1 MKKKILYIINPISGT
16 QRKQGIANLVE
27 KLTDTQVFDLAVEKT
42 QYAGHAT
49 IIAQQAAHDG
59 VDVVVAVGGDGT
71 VNEVGRALVNSN
83 TAMGIIPCGSG
94 NGLARHL
101 GIPLNAK
108 KAIAIINKC
117 VVHKLDYG
125 TINDRPFFCTCGV
138 GFDAFISEKF
148 ASSGKRGLLTYVEN
162 TLKSGLLYKPQ
173 EYVIEDESGSERC
186 KAFLIACANAS
197 QYGNDAFIAPYASM
211 KDGLFDVVVM
221 EPFNAIEAPQVAFQL
236 FSGTLPENSHVKSFR
251 TNKLRI
257 VRESEGV
264 AHYDG
269 DPFWTGNIID
279 VSLHHNAFRVI
290 VNPHKTEGDKQQLPI
305 KYLLQL
311 IPDFFNEWKTLP
323 ENLINKTGRDIK
335 NFNRNLLERITKK
348 S

>member
-49 IIAQQAAHDG
+49 IIAQQAARDG

-108 KAIAIINKC
+108 KAIAIINAC

-138 GFDAFISEKF
+138 GFDAFISEK
-148 ASSGKRGLLTYVEN
+148 S
-162 TLKSGLLYKPQ
+162 
-173 EYVIEDESGSERC
+173 
-186 KAFLIACANAS
+186 
-197 QYGNDAFIAPYASM
+197 APSDM
-211 KDGLFDVVVM
+211 
-221 EPFNAIEAPQVAFQL
+221 
-236 FSGTLPENSHVKSFR
+236 
-251 TNKLRI
+251 
-257 VRESEGV
+257 
-264 AHYDG
+264 
-269 DPFWTGNIID
+269 
-279 VSLHHNAFRVI
+279 
-290 VNPHKTEGDKQQLPI
+290 
-305 KYLLQL
+305 
-311 IPDFFNEWKTLP
+311 DF
-323 ENLINKTGRDIK
+323 
-335 NFNRNLLERITKK
+335 
-348 S
+348 